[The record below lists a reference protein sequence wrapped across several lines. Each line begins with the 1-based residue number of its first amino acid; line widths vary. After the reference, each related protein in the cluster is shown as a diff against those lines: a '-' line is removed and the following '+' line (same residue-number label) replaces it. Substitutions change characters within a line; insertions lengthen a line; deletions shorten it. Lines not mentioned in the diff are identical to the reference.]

1 MDVLDLVSWVRE
13 HNWAIV
19 IGYRKAFFY
28 LTIYIYLNFVF
39 AQRYREAEYNVFN
52 IDETDPWRHK
62 WVPDVGRI
70 PARKP
75 SVSLRSFGHHE
86 GWFI

>member
-19 IGYRKAFFY
+19 IGYRKLFLFNHFKF
-28 LTIYIYLNFVF
+28 LNFVLT
-39 AQRYREAEYNVFN
+39 QRYREAEYNVFN

-75 SVSLRSFGHHE
+75 SVSLRSFGHHK
-86 GWFI
+86 GRYT

>member
-1 MDVLDLVSWVRE
+1 MNKALCSIFIQLCNVNSQKASFVLYVVC
-13 HNWAIV
+13 
-19 IGYRKAFFY
+19 
-28 LTIYIYLNFVF
+28 FVF

-86 GWFI
+86 GWFS